1 MIYKMILPIITAYI
15 LGAIP
20 FSYLLGKM
28 LKGVDIRKV
37 GSCNVG
43 ATNLMRNA
51 GRPIGIAALILDILK
66 GVIAVTIIAD
76 MFYSS
81 SMAVNLYM
89 FKVILGISVVSGHM
103 WTVFLRFKGGKG
115 VATTIGVLTGISPI
129 AILLGLLV
137 WLLFALFFRYVSLA
151 SVAMALS
158 LPVLMFFLKQPEEY
172 IVLSLVLCGFIIYK
186 HRSNLVRIV
195 KGMEYKIGNQVK

>member
-1 MIYKMILPIITAYI
+1 MIFPVAAAYI
-15 LGAIP
+15 IGAIP
-20 FSYLLGKM
+20 FSYLLGKI
-28 LKGVDIRKV
+28 LKGIDIRKV

-51 GRPIGIAALILDILK
+51 GQPIGITALILDILK

-76 MFYSS
+76 IFYSS
-81 SMAVNLYM
+81 SMATNIYI
-89 FKVILGISVVSGHM
+89 FKVILGISAVSGHI

-115 VATTIGVLTGISPI
+115 VATTIGVLIGISPI

-151 SVAMALS
+151 SVAMAVS
-158 LPVLMFFLKQPEEY
+158 LPILMFFLKQPTEY
-172 IVLSLVLCGFIIYK
+172 ISLSLVLSAFIIYRHK
-186 HRSNLVRIV
+186 SNLIRIT
-195 KGMEYKIGNQVK
+195 KGMECKIGEKVK